1 MTDISV
7 SKTNYQT
14 EKLSWLLD
22 RGGWEQ
28 ESITLDISAFTAGT
42 HYPNGFIPSGTNLG
56 KITAS
61 GLYGPYDNAASDGRE
76 VFRGHLGTSTKVPNP
91 ADTTKDAGAP
101 LLFAGVVK
109 ESKLPATVDSA
120 GKADVAGWI
129 RYL

>member
-42 HYPNGFIPSGTNLG
+42 HYPNGFIQSGTNLG